1 MEIEESTFRLCK
13 SLTRIHLPKQLY
25 EIKGSAFGGCTSL
38 QHIYIPEECRL
49 EHIANDAF
57 EGVTATVYYSKKLA
71 GADWIGGQ
79 YGGNLAWVAK

>member
-13 SLTRIHLPKQLY
+13 SLTRIHMPKQLY
-25 EIKGSAFGGCTSL
+25 EIKGTAFGGCTGL

-49 EHIANDAF
+49 EKIASDAF
-57 EGVTATVYYSKKLA
+57 EGVTAMVHYPTELA

-79 YGGNLAWVAK
+79 YGGNLTWIAQ